1 MSGQSVLIIGPE
13 TCTLYTRNAPQQTF
27 RAFSLVKPD
36 ALLCL
41 EESSQLFLQLDTID
55 GTPLVL
61 SMAFKDIESLENALI
76 PHNAR
81 IVFDKED
88 HNPPDTKVSIQTQTE
103 TTPEPP
109 KAATSPPPQ
118 HSTGH
123 LPTLATESPKSQS
136 NPTSALPILASV
148 GLASLGLW
156 AIGIRQYT
164 PLMLLVVPV
173 SVVLWLSLKKKYTGR
188 KSRKDEVAGGVRYRL
203 AGFFAAFFAAILGH
217 LATRCQVWV
226 R

>member
-55 GTPLVL
+55 ETPLVL

-81 IVFDKED
+81 LVFDKED
-88 HNPPDTKVSIQTQTE
+88 HNPPDTTVSPQTQTE
-103 TTPEPP
+103 AAQEPP
-109 KAATSPPPQ
+109 KAATSRPSQ
-118 HSTGH
+118 DSAGH

-136 NPTSALPILASV
+136 KPTSALPILESV

-173 SVVLWLSLKKKYTGR
+173 SVVLWLSLKKK
-188 KSRKDEVAGGVRYRL
+188 
-203 AGFFAAFFAAILGH
+203 
-217 LATRCQVWV
+217 
-226 R
+226 